1 MSKVKKYNP
10 DEVFFTS
17 DLHLNHS
24 NIIHHCDRPF
34 KDSSEMDAE
43 IIRRWNEKIP
53 PTAHVFL
60 LGDVC
65 YGKLSIWENYIKQL
79 NGTIHLI
86 KGNHDYQQGIKLE
99 GLFNSIHD
107 QLEII
112 INDGNTKQSILLNH
126 YPLLTWAKY
135 ERGAWNLY
143 GHYHTSKT
151 HKLEGTSPKQ
161 YDVGVDNNNF
171 TPISYYEVKDII
183 QKQIAETSRYWL
195 TKDDF
200 GVMFWKSITKPEINS
215 PYRIYDLEDNSKAV
229 CITDTL
235 YSPLL
240 LKVASQFLY
249 YNPTYISESDL
260 SPSGMLTET
269 IREVCAP
276 IFDSNGNLIIK
287 DKHNE
292 EGESN
297 GSI

>member
-10 DEVFFTS
+10 EEVFFTS
-17 DLHLNHS
+17 DLHLNHA
-24 NIIHHCDRPF
+24 NIIHHCNRPF

-43 IIRRWNEKIP
+43 IIKRWNEKIP

-65 YGKLSIWENYIKQL
+65 YGKLSVWEHYIKQL

-86 KGNHDYQQGIKLE
+86 KGNHDYQQGVSLD
-99 GLFNSIHD
+99 GLFDSIHD

-112 INDGNTKQSILLNH
+112 IKDGETKQSILLNH
-126 YPLLTWAKY
+126 YPLLTWAKF
-135 ERGAWNLY
+135 EKGAWNLY

-161 YDVGVDNNNF
+161 YDVGVDNNDF

-183 QKQIAETSRYWL
+183 HQQIIQTSKYWL

-200 GVMFWKSITKPEINS
+200 GVMLWRSYEKPEIKF
-215 PYRIYDLEDNSKAV
+215 PYKVYDLEDNSKMV
-229 CITDTL
+229 GVTDNC

-240 LKVASQFLY
+240 LKVAPQFLY
-249 YNPTYISESDL
+249 YDPTYTSEIDL
-260 SPSGMLTET
+260 SPNGMLTET
-269 IREVCAP
+269 IREVSAP
-276 IFDSNGNLIIK
+276 IFDSEGNMTLK
-287 DKHNE
+287 YKYSE
-292 EGESN
+292 EGTSN
-297 GSI
+297 GSF